1 MFEGEISKY
10 AQILADSIIT
20 MEFDDV
26 LPQMPYYHMGATI
39 TDSILQAGL
48 NYRYVVFPRVQKLIC
63 RFRDYNTTRDFI
75 ILMHAFSLGELINW
89 RDECKLTRIRDLSY
103 MFYENG
109 IENENQLAIWMDES
123 NNIIQLRKISGIG
136 PKTVDYLRM
145 LSGTQA
151 IAVDRHMFRFL
162 ELKGIHNISYTEA
175 NQIYKKACVLLGISQ
190 YEIDKKIWQ
199 FMSRTTV

>member
-1 MFEGEISKY
+1 
-10 AQILADSIIT
+10 